1 MHRHLLGLTSPPA
14 DHVPDRFAATL
25 GLPEGWDGD
34 ARVKSNGRACFLR
47 AWHAATGRVAY
58 GGGVRFEDARR
69 DLLNDMADGTR
80 RVKVSI
86 QESKP
91 ARLMIFTRP

>member
-14 DHVPDRFAATL
+14 DYIPDRFATTL
-25 GLPEGWDGD
+25 GLPEDWDGD
-34 ARVKSNGRACFLR
+34 AWVKSNGRAYYLR
-47 AWHAATGRVAY
+47 AWQFATGRVAY
-58 GGGVRFEDARR
+58 GQGARFEDARR
-69 DLLNDMADGTR
+69 NLLAEVTDGTR

-91 ARLMIFTRP
+91 A